1 MIIESVKNSTNDW
14 KERGKRVKKLGVVFL
29 IVVMLFSMTA
39 CNSDVE
45 SDEPVASENVEGK
58 SLAEQV
64 GTVKVGTDG
73 AYPPFNYVNDE
84 GKLTGLEI
92 EILDEISKR
101 TGLNIEVE
109 AMAWDGIF
117 GQMDSN
123 KIDSVACCIFPSK
136 ERLEKY
142 IFSREYIY
150 DENRFIVRKGDES
163 KIKTFDD
170 LEGLKVGC
178 TGGGNT
184 YLRLKELQDSVDF
197 EFEIVAYSEE
207 REAYD
212 LSLGR
217 LDAIYKSPVSALE
230 QAKQGGF
237 ELGVAECPPL
247 EKASCAFPFRMN
259 DERSKL
265 ICDAFTKAIQEM
277 IDDGTMA
284 KLSEK
289 WTQLDLTAYE
299 PLLKS

>member
-170 LEGLKVGC
+170 LEGLKVVK
-178 TGGGNT
+178 N
-184 YLRLKELQDSVDF
+184 
-197 EFEIVAYSEE
+197 
-207 REAYD
+207 
-212 LSLGR
+212 
-217 LDAIYKSPVSALE
+217 
-230 QAKQGGF
+230 
-237 ELGVAECPPL
+237 
-247 EKASCAFPFRMN
+247 
-259 DERSKL
+259 
-265 ICDAFTKAIQEM
+265 
-277 IDDGTMA
+277 
-284 KLSEK
+284 
-289 WTQLDLTAYE
+289 
-299 PLLKS
+299 